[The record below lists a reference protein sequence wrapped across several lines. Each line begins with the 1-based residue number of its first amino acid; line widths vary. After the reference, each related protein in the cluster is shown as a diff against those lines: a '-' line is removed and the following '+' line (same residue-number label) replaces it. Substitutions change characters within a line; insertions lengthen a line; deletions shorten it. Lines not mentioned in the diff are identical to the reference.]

1 MDKINGMIENLVQQ
15 RVNEVNRLHVEAR
28 REFDRN
34 RYKKY
39 RASHLEQ
46 CRTYQREFYRV
57 NRKLKK
63 QAATHPTPTSIPE
76 TLGKTEEKKDI
87 ESSCV

>member
-1 MDKINGMIENLVQQ
+1 MDEINEMIANLVKTQVDEVH
-15 RVNEVNRLHVEAR
+15 RVNLETKRAY
-28 REFDRN
+28 DRN

-46 CRTYQREFYRV
+46 CRIYQREFYRV

-63 QAATHPTPTSIPE
+63 QAAATPPPPSIPE
-76 TLGKTEEKKDI
+76 TLGEIEKTI
-87 ESSCV
+87 